1 MVLIWV
7 FLLKFFF
14 REYLWLLWSVNCVV
28 FLFEVF
34 IELCVLVGVLI
45 FVVFLLFWR
54 VVFSFLNEMDE
65 LGRESIE
72 NFL

>member
-14 REYLWLLWSVNCVV
+14 REYLWLLWSVNSVV

-54 VVFSFLNEMDE
+54 VVFSFLIEMDE
-65 LGRESIE
+65 LGRESVEI
-72 NFL
+72 FL